1 MDLSCSKRGVF
12 MKKLFCISVVLSVLL
27 YMTGCFQTEFVINL
41 PETFEIT
48 VGEIKEIPVTVE
60 SENPDVDSAD
70 ITYEVTSSDE
80 EKVIIADNKN
90 LWGIAEGE
98 AKVIVAIKDSNA
110 KAEMKVTVYPKI
122 REIKTD
128 NIQLT
133 VGDKDIEV
141 KYTTLPENAKGTVQV
156 SVASPDVVEVI
167 DGKLYA
173 IAAGETELILS
184 AGNVSQTARITVKPS
199 ATAASETSEV
209 TEEQKNQDS

>member
-1 MDLSCSKRGVF
+1 

-70 ITYEVTSSDE
+70 ITYEITSSDE

-98 AKVIVAIKDSNA
+98 AEVIVTIKDSNA

-199 ATAASETSEV
+199 ATAASDTSEV
-209 TEEQKNQDS
+209 AEEQENQE

>member
-1 MDLSCSKRGVF
+1 